1 MKISKIKNLKIK
13 NLLEELSKKVEE
25 FSYENLP
32 NKDSYVLIVD
42 GKIVP
47 CYISIKGDEILSL
60 WVHPDLR
67 GRGYGKFL
75 VNSFPTHYVT
85 ALPCSL
91 PFWLSLGFKQISN
104 YQLKR

>member
-1 MKISKIKNLKIK
+1 MKISKIKNRNVLNDLISKI
-13 NLLEELSKKVEE
+13 EE

-60 WVHPDLR
+60 WVHPDER

-85 ALPCSL
+85 ALPSSL